1 MCGRYAM
8 ALRPSELRQWLQ
20 DDDMP
25 VDDSPADDGDGA
37 PRQSYNF
44 APGYHGV
51 VYRAD
56 TPSHGGGGYSRQAG
70 ANAGSNAGSN
80 AGPNDRAEHDV
91 DAAETDDTGA
101 PKTSDTPTHY
111 KLQTMKWGL
120 IPSWTKKHNNPS
132 NPSSSYSSL
141 LKTINCRADSLA
153 MPGGMWASMKTRK
166 RCVIIAQGF
175 YEWLSR
181 PGGGPKD
188 KVPHFVKRRD
198 GGLMFFAGLWDC
210 VRGEKGEGEKGEG
223 EKGGE
228 GLYTYTVITTDSNKQ
243 LKFLHDR
250 MPVILEAGSE
260 GLWRWLDP
268 KRTEWNGE
276 LQGLLKPFEGEVEVY
291 PVSKEVGKVGNNS
304 PSFVIPVAS
313 RENKGNIANF
323 FAAAAG
329 KQKGVEVKMETGAS
343 QGDEETKTETET
355 VGELGKMGRNDGTDS
370 PKKGIKR
377 EADSSPTKEQPP
389 SKKTASFKSAS
400 PMKQKPQARGKISAT
415 SNAQRSPV
423 KARGKPDG
431 SQKITK
437 FFGNTA

>member
-8 ALRPSELRQWLQ
+8 ALRPSELRQLLQ

-56 TPSHGGGGYSRQAG
+56 TPSHGAGGGHQRQA
-70 ANAGSNAGSN
+70 NVDAGRR
-80 AGPNDRAEHDV
+80 NDQAEHDV
-91 DAAETDDTGA
+91 DDAKADDT
-101 PKTSDTPTHY
+101 TTHY

-120 IPSWTKKHNNPS
+120 IPSWTKRHPS
-132 NPSSSYSSL
+132 NPSHPSYPSL
-141 LKTINCRADSLA
+141 LKTINCRDDSLA
-153 MPGGMWASMKTRK
+153 LPGGMWASMKTRK
-166 RCVIIAQGF
+166 RCVIVAQGF

-210 VRGEKGEGEKGEG
+210 VRYEGGDGPGEGDGEGEK
-223 EKGGE
+223 KGE

-276 LQGLLKPFEGEVEVY
+276 LQGLLKPFGGEVEVY

-323 FAAAAG
+323 FAAAAAGG
-329 KQKGVEVKMETGAS
+329 KEKKGGGGQGGVEVKGELGVS
-343 QGDEETKTETET
+343 QGDEGTNTETKK
-355 VGELGKMGRNDGTDS
+355 VGGLGRMDNNDGMDTA
-370 PKKGIKR
+370 KKGIKR
-377 EADSSPTKEQPP
+377 EADSFPTKEQPP
-389 SKKTASFKSAS
+389 PKRTASFKSAS
-400 PMKQKPQARGKISAT
+400 PNKQKPQARGKISAT

-437 FFGNTA
+437 FFGNSA